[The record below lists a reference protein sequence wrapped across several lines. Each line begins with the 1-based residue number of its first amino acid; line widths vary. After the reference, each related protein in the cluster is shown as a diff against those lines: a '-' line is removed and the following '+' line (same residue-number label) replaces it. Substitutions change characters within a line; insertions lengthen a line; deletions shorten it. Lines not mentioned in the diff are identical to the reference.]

1 MDKRIIAALM
11 LCGVSPFCYAKQ
23 NCETLAGIA
32 AGEANYLYATANV
45 SADSRLHFYSAPA
58 SGCQLPA
65 FLVNSDTVEVLRSSQ
80 RYESTGM
87 LSKDE
92 PFRYVRYRGANGTF
106 ATGWVTADGL
116 TPLANPL
123 PVSPACQTWANKA
136 MSQREKMPP
145 AASNHYQVIGSSR
158 AGFYSMPNAQCRN
171 SSVFLVPG
179 DVVSAQE
186 ESKDDFIEV
195 VYYTANRHSVRGW
208 LKKSQLQP
216 LNSGDRYRDDINP
229 LSTDTATRVATLSL
243 RYDYQC
249 VFYESWNAKNAIE
262 IIVREDHQT
271 EFCRGAADP
280 QTSPPVAYISIDKAT
295 GEISWP
301 DVSEGFKEE

>member
-1 MDKRIIAALM
+1 MDKRIVAALM

-23 NCETLAGIA
+23 DCETLAGIA

-58 SGCQLPA
+58 SRCQLPA

-145 AASNHYQVIGSSR
+145 PPATIIRSSAAR
-158 AGFYSMPNAQCRN
+158 ALDSIQC
-171 SSVFLVPG
+171 
-179 DVVSAQE
+179 QM
-186 ESKDDFIEV
+186 
-195 VYYTANRHSVRGW
+195 HSVATVPYSGSRRRGFC
-208 LKKSQLQP
+208 
-216 LNSGDRYRDDINP
+216 SG
-229 LSTDTATRVATLSL
+229 RVQ
-243 RYDYQC
+243 RR
-249 VFYESWNAKNAIE
+249 FY
-262 IIVREDHQT
+262 
-271 EFCRGAADP
+271 
-280 QTSPPVAYISIDKAT
+280 
-295 GEISWP
+295 
-301 DVSEGFKEE
+301 